1 MRRWAEAAVFAALTA
16 AAALPAR
23 AEEGPCGCRA
33 DFDPC
38 LVGDWLLPAD
48 TVHPHWRETA
58 ATFLGLTVQST
69 DGQVELVVRQDRL
82 FHLRIAL
89 DSQATAKA
97 GLRLES
103 RITGSP
109 VGRVCVARD
118 GELCTYGVRGK
129 IRLSNQIELSGRRV
143 PMPTVVVPAAGDE
156 RGKEQNYLYSCTART
171 LELSF
176 INLGE
181 RQKVTATRR

>member
-1 MRRWAEAAVFAALTA
+1 MPRWAEAALLFSVA
-16 AAALPAR
+16 AASAAPAA
-23 AEEGPCGCRA
+23 AEEGPCGCRV

-38 LVGDWLLPAD
+38 LVGDWLLPAE

-89 DSQATAKA
+89 DSEATAQA

-103 RITGSP
+103 KITGTP

-156 RGKEQNYLYSCTART
+156 RGKEQNYPYSCTAQT